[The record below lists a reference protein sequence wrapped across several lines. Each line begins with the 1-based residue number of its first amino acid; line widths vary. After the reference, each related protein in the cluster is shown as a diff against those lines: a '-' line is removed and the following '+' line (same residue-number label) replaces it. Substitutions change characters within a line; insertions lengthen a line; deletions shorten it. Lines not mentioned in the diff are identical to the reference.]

1 MFTIENKHKEVP
13 IDVTIP
19 RVPYFHVS
27 PKSVVIDPSSVA
39 HFVAS
44 FKPK

>member
-1 MFTIENKHKEVP
+1 MFTIENKHKDVA

-19 RVPYFHVS
+19 RVPYFHVT
-27 PKSVVIDPSSVA
+27 PKHVEIEPSSIA